1 MKRTTVVIAALLLAG
16 CSSMA
21 EQWVFT
27 RPGVDAAQLTA
38 DRKACNEY
46 ASRLRVCVKCA
57 VVPFGA
63 GAAIDYHDE
72 FATCMVGKGYTEQPN
87 ETASTAATPP
97 SRPSWSR

>member
-1 MKRTTVVIAALLLAG
+1 MKPTIVVIAALLLAG
-16 CSSMA
+16 CASMA

-27 RPGVDAAQLTA
+27 RPGVDAPQLAA
-38 DRKACNEY
+38 DRKACNDY

-57 VVPFGA
+57 IVPFGA

-72 FATCMVGKGYTEQPN
+72 FATCMVGKGYTEQHN
-87 ETASTAATPP
+87 EPASTAAAAP